1 LVTAG
6 KDKYKMSDP
15 VEKRR
20 SAPTLP
26 AATAG
31 TVEAARRA
39 ANNTIANIINLAA
52 TGSQPVDTKM
62 DCDVP
67 AIPGTSRG
75 TAGRAAGGA
84 NAPDPVIADTAAGGS
99 GIQQAGTSGTNAA
112 YKNLRQ
118 GASASSSKKT
128 VMYEEIMVQRRIR
141 GEHAAL
147 GLGPGADMFD
157 CGSFFSMEDDFRYQ
171 RACIRENKN
180 DLIVSSTSFTRE
192 DWVCTSC
199 DKGHAL
205 LPLRYEKDLWEG
217 GRKLFFLTDQNMPAV
232 LPSKKEMCPIIIRID
247 GGLLR
252 ELGTTFLGMLGRY
265 AVPEGSVV
273 VIGSISHLMEEGRV
287 GYSKGLV
294 TEYIRFSKA
303 FNNTV
308 HVVPFVPP
316 PLCGTDDQEL
326 MRSMLDMA
334 RWVERLQKWE
344 LNDYLSEL
352 KLHILTTG
360 EGAELKEM
368 VTSRHKMPKAFDAYN
383 DRVYMCHGW
392 DGLQQSLPP
401 MSERAEKALISAL
414 MLDLSSSF
422 KWKLDAEPSL
432 DRNLSS
438 LPANSAKLS
447 ADSVGLVIGGSN
459 AKRLV
464 AAITDMGKRVN
475 SITCGGWTITK
486 ESVDALIPV
495 LQAKLAELD
504 PSVPVILW
512 CLDSACFRALS
523 SDGDL
528 KNISKSGTD
537 GKYHVTGE
545 LMVTPFSLLSNTLR
559 EIDRIIR
566 VCKDHEVWL
575 MEIVPR
581 FLLKACCEEAL
592 HCLNV
597 RGNGSEA
604 IDAARKILDD
614 LSSLNDRIG
623 DYMSGNAA
631 KMVPTIGLLTG
642 VPAAT
647 AEVQMDGLYEF
658 WSSDP
663 VHGDKI
669 AYSKIALGLL
679 DMLDRKLP
687 DGDLRFNLSTRKRGR
702 DASNDRVSGN
712 RSDRDLPHHSRSDRD
727 PPGSSRSDRDSS
739 ASRSSRSD
747 RDPARYGNS
756 YRTYPGDFA
765 PSRDRFRRLSGPGPR
780 RDF

>member
-1 LVTAG
+1 
-6 KDKYKMSDP
+6 
-15 VEKRR
+15 
-20 SAPTLP
+20 
-26 AATAG
+26 
-31 TVEAARRA
+31 
-39 ANNTIANIINLAA
+39 
-52 TGSQPVDTKM
+52 
-62 DCDVP
+62 
-67 AIPGTSRG
+67 
-75 TAGRAAGGA
+75 
-84 NAPDPVIADTAAGGS
+84 
-99 GIQQAGTSGTNAA
+99 
-112 YKNLRQ
+112 
-118 GASASSSKKT
+118 
-128 VMYEEIMVQRRIR
+128 
-141 GEHAAL
+141 
-147 GLGPGADMFD
+147 
-157 CGSFFSMEDDFRYQ
+157 
-171 RACIRENKN
+171 
-180 DLIVSSTSFTRE
+180 
-192 DWVCTSC
+192 
-199 DKGHAL
+199 
-205 LPLRYEKDLWEG
+205 
-217 GRKLFFLTDQNMPAV
+217 
-232 LPSKKEMCPIIIRID
+232 
-247 GGLLR
+247 
-252 ELGTTFLGMLGRY
+252 
-265 AVPEGSVV
+265 
-273 VIGSISHLMEEGRV
+273 
-287 GYSKGLV
+287 
-294 TEYIRFSKA
+294 
-303 FNNTV
+303 
-308 HVVPFVPP
+308 
-316 PLCGTDDQEL
+316 
-326 MRSMLDMA
+326 
-334 RWVERLQKWE
+334 
-344 LNDYLSEL
+344 
-352 KLHILTTG
+352 
-360 EGAELKEM
+360 
-368 VTSRHKMPKAFDAYN
+368 
-383 DRVYMCHGW
+383 
-392 DGLQQSLPP
+392 
-401 MSERAEKALISAL
+401 

-566 VCKDHEVWL
+566 VCKD
-575 MEIVPR
+575 
-581 FLLKACCEEAL
+581 
-592 HCLNV
+592 
-597 RGNGSEA
+597 
-604 IDAARKILDD
+604 
-614 LSSLNDRIG
+614 DRIG

-679 DMLDRKLP
+679 DLLDRNLP

-712 RSDRDLPHHSRSDRD
+712 RSDRDLPHYSRSDRD